1 MLSRKNASK
10 DNHKIKC
17 NSNISTFVKKKE
29 RNSSFNSEKG
39 WKESISTLYSESSFI
54 LSQKESKNYQIACSA
69 ISISHQTTQFTS
81 ATQ

>member
-1 MLSRKNASK
+1 M
-10 DNHKIKC
+10 
-17 NSNISTFVKKKE
+17 STFVKKKE
-29 RNSSFNSEKG
+29 QNGRFKSEKG
-39 WKESISTLYSESSFI
+39 WKESISTQYSESSFI